1 MGFPNILDVAVREK
15 GRGWMMIKLTLYGNH
30 LQRVR
35 VGAAVTTGPEK
46 GGEELTKGK
55 VKKGL
60 KRGHG
65 QGQSRANREDL
76 SSLLPSAGLCQRLT
90 SATPSRTQKAREP
103 LVLLSSDPVLGYT
116 GQGEKRRSERQRITS
131 MPESPQPWGKCVLNT
146 TLIVHYC
153 FPWTCA

>member
-1 MGFPNILDVAVREK
+1 MQEQKQL
-15 GRGWMMIKLTLYGNH
+15 LTLFLVPQGTRKCPYKKEQNG
-30 LQRVR
+30 RVQG
-35 VGAAVTTGPEK
+35 GAFNEKREEEEK

-131 MPESPQPWGKCVLNT
+131 MPERPQPWGKCVLNT